1 MKIPSDFAQALRD
14 VYRGRISFDNFF
26 RTQQPVILRITRHAM
41 RYHPRILSEED
52 DLYQEACYW
61 LMQILWDYDETRG
74 TTLERYV
81 VYNLGVRLKMHI
93 EKEMAEKR
101 TTKVPPL
108 SIDNIDTDTET
119 WDATAIPEE
128 RLRCDAPDAEEI
140 CNVREFYNAAERDL
154 PLMGLEFLESLLTE
168 SGNRAAAARRVR
180 TNLRVRGRR
189 MMGDDAFRLSLV
201 RNFLPEIRSILTR
214 THIIPS

>member
-1 MKIPSDFAQALRD
+1 
-14 VYRGRISFDNFF
+14 
-26 RTQQPVILRITRHAM
+26 M
-41 RYHPRILSEED
+41 RYRPRILSDEE

-61 LMQILWDYDETRG
+61 LMQILWDYDEDRG

-101 TTKVPPL
+101 TTKIPPL

-119 WDATAIPEE
+119 WDASAIPEE
-128 RLRCDAPDAEEI
+128 RLQCDGPDAEEI
-140 CNVREFYNAAERDL
+140 CGIREFYDAAERDL
-154 PLMGLEFLESLLTE
+154 PLMGLEFLESLLAE

-180 TNLRVRGRR
+180 ANLRLRGRR
-189 MMGDDAFRLSLV
+189 MMGDDAFRHLLI
-201 RNFLPEIRSILTR
+201 RNFLPEIRSILNR